1 MDIVLIASLIINITL
16 IAERAFKYY
25 LKHVKKSKCC
35 GTEMETRENSPDKDE
50 TIIDIS
56 KL

>member
-1 MDIVLIASLIINITL
+1 MDTVLIVSLIMNIAL

-35 GTEMETRENSPDKDE
+35 GTEMETREGSPEKDP
-50 TIIDIS
+50 TVIDINN
-56 KL
+56 L